1 MASERER
8 ILKRY
13 RGAIIGGM
21 ARTLWVHAYVAWAG
35 EDEENDPDGVAE
47 AMSGVDWADL
57 APDTPP
63 AALDA
68 ANALAELYETG
79 TDQGD
84 IVDLYGFA
92 IHADTGSELEMDD
105 LIGAGRN
112 EPLPGEFGAALANMA
127 LSTGS
132 SWFDDHKKFVL
143 ARPSFECHYD
153 GVQLTW
159 SGKSDT
165 LLRSGVEVPDLN
177 AHGGRNG
184 LRVKVSYE
192 LITPESAEEGDVAER
207 GWDNEEGELMENVRE
222 AVEWLTEHGPL
233 EPSSSSFHHGIW
245 YTHYGEADW
254 QTGEVRNESFHVT
267 GATVSQ
273 EQRIFDGLAKAHV
286 LRGHYAGRARPR
298 SGTRPNPSRAELRD
312 VGFVQST
319 LRESID
325 SEFKQKVASIDLK
338 PGPTGKVPTE
348 DQFKRDLAANLT
360 MGVMLDDEGE
370 ECGCEHKN
378 PPGRFTDKGERMYQD
393 VKLEYER
400 KGNPRAAEL
409 AARTVYAEAKKGVPG
424 LLNVGAGR
432 PPGVPNPGRFRRL

>member
-8 ILKRY
+8 ILQRY

-21 ARTLWVHAYVAWAG
+21 ARTLWVNAYVSWVM
-35 EDEENDPDGVAE
+35 EDPTENDPDGYDE
-47 AMSGVDWADL
+47 AQDGVDWADL
-57 APDTPP
+57 APDTP
-63 AALDA
+63 AGALEA

-84 IVDLYGFA
+84 LVDLYGYA
-92 IHADTGSELEMDD
+92 IHIDTGSELEMDD

-132 SWFDDHKKFVL
+132 SWFDDHKKFPL

-165 LLRSGVEVPDLN
+165 LLRHGAEVPDMN
-177 AHGGRNG
+177 ADGTG
-184 LRVKVSYE
+184 LRIRVSYE

-207 GWDNEEGELMENVRE
+207 GWDNEEGQPMENVRE

-233 EPSSSSFHHGIW
+233 EPSSSTFHHAIW
-245 YTHYGEADW
+245 YTHYGDRDYR
-254 QTGEVRNESFHVT
+254 TGNVRNLSFHVT
-267 GATVSQ
+267 GATQSQ

-298 SGTRPNPSRAELRD
+298 NGTRPNPSRAELRD
-312 VGFVQST
+312 SKFMMESVEG
-319 LRESID
+319 SID
-325 SEFKQKVASIDLK
+325 SEFKQKVASVDLK
-338 PGPTGKVPTE
+338 PGPLGKVPTV
-348 DQFKRDLAANLT
+348 DRFKKDLAANIT
-360 MGVMLDDEGE
+360 TGIMLDDD
-370 ECGCEHKN
+370 ECECEHKN

-400 KGNPRAAEL
+400 KGNPRAADL
-409 AARTVYAEAKKGVPG
+409 AARTVYAEAKKGVSG